1 MWTETETK
9 IGIRCELC
17 VLFVLQGDTRV
28 LIYEIV
34 TDAPYFFECSSFSS
48 PEPHKVPYICTHVSF
63 KPVPSLLC
71 WHFLIVSCPQG
82 LAFLPK
88 TECNVHDVEIA
99 VGLMLTKSTV
109 EPVAFRV
116 PRVKVSQL
124 HHPVDTCLITS
135 FLVVISN
142 KRLWL

>member
-48 PEPHKVPYICTHVSF
+48 PEPHKVPYIILHACLLQTCAISVMLTLPDCFLSAGLGLSAQDGVQRARCRDSCGTHAHQEHRRASGLQSATGQGE
-63 KPVPSLLC
+63 PAAPPSG
-71 WHFLIVSCPQG
+71 HMPHN
-82 LAFLPK
+82 FLPR
-88 TECNVHDVEIA
+88 
-99 VGLMLTKSTV
+99 GY
-109 EPVAFRV
+109 F
-116 PRVKVSQL
+116 
-124 HHPVDTCLITS
+124 
-135 FLVVISN
+135 
-142 KRLWL
+142 